1 MYITIN
7 NYNNYYIIKQNT
19 EDEMLCIQNNININV
34 LELFELVFIG
44 IPYIIYI
51 YLNILNM
58 LNFFMTDW

>member
-44 IPYIIYI
+44 IPYIILYI
-51 YLNILNM
+51 S
-58 LNFFMTDW
+58 

>member
-51 YLNILNM
+51 YILISS
-58 LNFFMTDW
+58 TC